1 MSTDPTVH
9 RLVIGP
15 FPPTTFGVGA
25 IDGITDRLRLVAST
39 IEESRP
45 HVLIV
50 TDRGLSGSPL
60 IRRVDDLVRSTGLP
74 VSVFDQVSSN
84 PTTTDL
90 EVGAATARD
99 LGADVVVAVGGGSAL
114 DAAKAIA
121 LSTTNPGSESDLT
134 WGAVGLRPA
143 LPIVAAPT
151 TAGSGAEVNDYAV
164 VTDVGCRR
172 KFYVGAASCLAAAV
186 ILDPRLT
193 LTLPP
198 GPTAACGIDC
208 LTHALE
214 SFTSI
219 RANPWA
225 DALDLHVM
233 RLVRTS
239 LARAVTD
246 GDDDL
251 EARSTMLLAAH
262 MAGQAMSTTGLGI
275 VHAIGHPL
283 GGRHAVPHG
292 NALAL
297 VLTTCLRFNEPVR
310 RTRLARCA
318 DALNV
323 LVTSASDERNAGAVI
338 AAVEALVQQVH
349 AAGHLSDYGISQ
361 TDLPAIVD
369 DALAD
374 PVINNTPRRA
384 AAADVRSI
392 LEKVL

>member
-1 MSTDPTVH
+1 MSTDPTMQ

-25 IDGITDRLRLVAST
+25 IESITDRLRQVSST
-39 IEESRP
+39 IEKSRP

-50 TDRGLSGSPL
+50 TDRGLSRNPL
-60 IRRVDDLVRSTGLP
+60 LRRVHDLVHSTGLP

-90 EVGAATARD
+90 EVGAETARD

-114 DAAKAIA
+114 DAAKGIA
-121 LSTTNPGSESDLT
+121 LSTTNPESEADLT

-164 VTDVGCRR
+164 VTDVGRHR
-172 KFYVGAASCLAAAV
+172 KFYVGALSCLATAV
-186 ILDPRLT
+186 ILDPRLI

-219 RANPWA
+219 RANPWP

-233 RLVRTS
+233 RLVHTS
-239 LARAVTD
+239 LARAVMD
-246 GDDDL
+246 GNDL
-251 EARSTMLLAAH
+251 KARSSMLLAAH

-297 VLTTCLRFNEPVR
+297 VLTTCLRFNEPVC

-323 LVTSASDERNAGAVI
+323 LVTGASDERNAGAVI

-349 AAGHLSDYGISQ
+349 AAGHLGDYGISQ

>member
-1 MSTDPTVH
+1 VTTDPTAH
-9 RLVIGP
+9 TLVLGP

-25 IDGITDRLRLVAST
+25 IERITDQLRHITST
-39 IEESRP
+39 TETGRP
-45 HVLIV
+45 RVLIV
-50 TDRGLSGSPL
+50 TDRGLSGTEL
-60 IRRVDDLVRSTGLP
+60 IHRVSDLVGATGLP
-74 VSVFDQVSSN
+74 FSVFDLVSAN

-90 EVGAATARD
+90 AVGAETAREVGAS
-99 LGADVVVAVGGGSAL
+99 VVVAVGGGSAL
-114 DAAKAIA
+114 DAAKGIA
-121 LSTTNPGSESDLT
+121 LSTTNPGAATDLT
-134 WGAVGLRPA
+134 WGSGGLRPA

-164 VTDVGCRR
+164 ITDVVLRR
-172 KFYVGAASCLAAAV
+172 KFYLGGPSCLAAAV
-186 ILDPRLT
+186 ILDPQLT

-208 LTHALE
+208 LTHAIE

-233 RLVRTS
+233 HLVHES
-239 LARAVTD
+239 LARAVVK
-246 GDDDL
+246 GDDL
-251 EARSTMLLAAH
+251 PARSTMLLAAH

-297 VLTTCLRFNEPVR
+297 VLTPSLRFNEPVIR
-310 RTRLARCA
+310 SRLARCA
-318 DALNV
+318 DPLGV
-323 LVTSASDERNAGAVI
+323 LISGASDERNAGAAI
-338 AAVEALVQQVH
+338 DAVEALVHEVH
-349 AAGHLSDYGISQ
+349 AAGHLSDHGITH